1 MRIIINN
8 IPEGKEE
15 EALAMLSRWIFR
27 NGGFDKTKG
36 AISNKESGL
45 TIHNSRRTKDS
56 VTFDVSEV
64 QP

>member
-1 MRIIINN
+1 MRIIMNN
-8 IPEGKEE
+8 IPEGREE
-15 EALAMLSRWIFR
+15 ETIDMISRWIIL

-36 AISNKESGL
+36 VISNERKGL

-64 QP
+64 KS